1 MASVAPA
8 LVAEQ
13 GTADQLLQFFKRE
26 LAPYPGRAATVGR
39 ITLAVAITFILVMTF
54 HIPLPAY
61 VLYMVFFV
69 TRDTPN
75 AAVRGAL
82 VTVTAVIASAVLTLP
97 GLILFVDFPL
107 LRFLYTT
114 GCFFVVFYLIDVL
127 EQRSAAINMG
137 LAVYLMEVIW
147 DRPFSAEAHLE
158 SSLWVVVVLSLGTL
172 VSAAI
177 EVIFVRKGPL
187 DDVLKGIGQRL
198 SAAETALRYIAE
210 KGTVAG
216 NPASETIT
224 TLGTVGTGRLRR
236 QLRAAENS
244 PGALSQYVAEL
255 TTAVAVVG
263 RFIDVL
269 AGLQVHGTVDD
280 VTRVR
285 LERLS
290 AETARVR
297 REIQQRRKPE
307 PWASEA
313 GERPS
318 SAVPVLP
325 ELEKTLKLIPQ
336 AFSPAQSQQADVIS
350 IIDEERSTPLFVPD
364 AWTNPEHLRF
374 AVKGWL
380 ASTLCYIIYTGIA
393 WPGISAC
400 VLACLI
406 TALSTL
412 GASQQK
418 LIFRLGG
425 AALGGLLMGIGSL
438 TFLLPNMSSITTV
451 TLLIAAGSAIGAWF
465 STSSPKFSYFG
476 SQTCLAFYLTTLQD
490 YTIPTELAPARD
502 AFLGVLLG
510 LIVMWAVFEHL
521 WPLRAAEGMLRGF
534 ASNLRLLA
542 DLMRAFEGGT
552 PEQIVRNVRR
562 LRELINSGF
571 AAVHSHADS
580 MVFEFGPHRA
590 NNFALRDRILRWQAS
605 ARTLYL
611 VEIAILQF
619 RIQIDYSTVPEEVR
633 TTHAEFDAALSRVLN
648 GIAANV
654 DDVTSEPETLSLSPT
669 LKAYEIAVAN
679 RYLGM
684 GIPVPPRTQGILALS
699 RQLCDL
705 VNRLAEDVLSADAGE
720 ETEMAVL
727 A

>member
-1 MASVAPA
+1 MATVAPA

-13 GTADQLLQFFKRE
+13 GTANQLLEFFKRE

-39 ITLAVAITFILVMTF
+39 ITLAVALTFILVMTF
-54 HIPLPAY
+54 QIPLPAY

-69 TRDTPN
+69 TRDTPS
-75 AAVRGAL
+75 AAVRGAI
-82 VTVTAVIASAVLTLP
+82 VTITAVIASAVLTLP
-97 GLILFVDFPL
+97 GLILFVDYPM

-127 EQRSAAINMG
+127 ELRSAAINMG
-137 LAVYLMEVIW
+137 LAVYLITVVW
-147 DRPFSAEAHLE
+147 DRPFSAEEHLQ
-158 SSLWVVVVLSLGTL
+158 SSLWVVVVLSMGTAI
-172 VSAAI
+172 SAVI
-177 EVIFVRKGPL
+177 EVLFVRKGPL

-198 SAAETALRYIAE
+198 ESAETTLRYIAE
-210 KGTVAG
+210 SGTVAG
-216 NPASETIT
+216 NPAADAIT

-236 QLRAAENS
+236 LLRAAERS
-244 PGALSQYVAEL
+244 PGALSQYIAEL

-263 RFIDVL
+263 RLIDVL
-269 AGLQVHGTVDD
+269 AGLQIHGSLRET
-280 VTRVR
+280 TRQR
-285 LERLS
+285 LDRL
-290 AETARVR
+290 AGEVGRVR
-297 REIQQRRKPE
+297 REILEREKPE
-307 PWASEA
+307 PWALEA
-313 GERPS
+313 DEAPS
-318 SAVPVLP
+318 ASIPVLP
-325 ELEKTLKLIPQ
+325 ELERTVKLIPQ
-336 AFSPAQSQQADVIS
+336 AFSPAQTLHADVIS
-350 IIDEERSTPLFVPD
+350 IIDEEQSTPLFVPD

-374 AVKGWL
+374 AIKGWL
-380 ASTLCYIIYTGIA
+380 ASTVCYIIYTSIA
-393 WPGISAC
+393 YPGISAC

-438 TFLLPNMSSITTV
+438 VFILPNISSITAV
-451 TLLIAAGSAIGAWF
+451 TLVIAAGSAIGAWF

-476 SQTCLAFYLTTLQD
+476 SQTCLAFYLTTLQV
-490 YTIPTELAPARD
+490 YTIPTELAAARD

-534 ASNLRLLA
+534 AANVRFLA
-542 DLMRAFEGGT
+542 DLVNAFEDET
-552 PEQIVRNVRR
+552 PEQIVRNVRN
-562 LRELINSGF
+562 LRELLNAGF

-611 VEIAILQF
+611 VQIAILQY
-619 RIQIDYSTVPEEVR
+619 RIQIDYASVPEEVIAAHR
-633 TTHAEFDAALSRVLN
+633 AFDTSVAQVLN

-654 DDVTSEPETLSLSPT
+654 DDVTSEPEDLSLSPVFEIFE
-669 LKAYEIAVAN
+669 KAVKDWYQA
-679 RYLGM
+679 RGLGL
-684 GIPVPPRTQGILALS
+684 PPRDQGILALS
-699 RQLCDL
+699 NQLCNL
-705 VNRLAEDVLSADAGE
+705 VTRLAKDVLSADGGE
-720 ETEMAVL
+720 ETASGF
-727 A
+727 